1 MKIHQF
7 TVGDLIVSEQ
17 GTVAL
22 VHHINENMNGNKA
35 IFLMISKRKDIS
47 DAIPYAV
54 VDYILEG
61 DIKSGRYK
69 YFPVIN

>member
-1 MKIHQF
+1 MKTYKF
-7 TVGDLIVSEQ
+7 TIGDLIVSEQ

-22 VHHINENMNGNKA
+22 VHHITENMNGNKA
-35 IFLMISKRKDIS
+35 IFLMLSKKQDTQ
-47 DAIPYAV
+47 DNMPYAV
-54 VDYILEG
+54 VDYILEA